1 MGYKQLALI
10 VCSISKSIFAL
21 IICSMLTSENLI
33 WGKWIFPSQIIAIYI
48 HLYNLVNVDKWKS
61 YDRQSL
67 SSPPPPPWSQD
78 GSHCHPPETL
88 GHNPCQLFHLVRIL
102 AIRSAP
108 SPRLDLSETITKWRW
123 LPEEGNSMIHARELL
138 IEANN
143 EEIHEMSVCSTVLRF
158 QRCMIF
164 RWTHQNNAPETLPES
179 FAPWIRNVEHYHAMR
194 KQ

>member
-10 VCSISKSIFAL
+10 VCSISKSIFTL
-21 IICSMLTSENLI
+21 NICSMLTSENLI

-78 GSHCHPPETL
+78 GSHCHPPEIL
-88 GHNPCQLFHLVRIL
+88 DHDLCQLFHLVRIL
-102 AIRSAP
+102 AIRSAT

-123 LPEEGNSMIHARELL
+123 LPEEGNAMIHARELRGGICPCRQCRRQCKIFASGVNFSIFTHFL
-138 IEANN
+138 CFFLLKPLKLG
-143 EEIHEMSVCSTVLRF
+143 EIDGVKFFPENPTV
-158 QRCMIF
+158 
-164 RWTHQNNAPETLPES
+164 
-179 FAPWIRNVEHYHAMR
+179 
-194 KQ
+194 

>member
-88 GHNPCQLFHLVRIL
+88 GHNLCQLFT
-102 AIRSAP
+102 
-108 SPRLDLSETITKWRW
+108 LSEFWQSDRQLLRDWTCQRQSPSGGDFLKRGMPWYM
-123 LPEEGNSMIHARELL
+123 LGNSEVEFVHAVS
-138 IEANN
+138 AGG
-143 EEIHEMSVCSTVLRF
+143 SVKF
-158 QRCMIF
+158 
-164 RWTHQNNAPETLPES
+164 LPAE
-179 FAPWIRNVEHYHAMR
+179 
-194 KQ
+194 